1 MATFGKL
8 ASKNAAIMSLAGDSE
23 TTKPIK
29 LLPVDEICPRFE
41 NKYLAN
47 EDKSKSLKESIKNVG
62 LIEPINVVQISE
74 YISYIESKSI
84 KERDEE
90 VKYLEQME
98 RKGVKYFVSTGH
110 RRFKAYVSILLG
122 KDVITDSDWENN
134 YEEIK
139 IKCED
144 IKKKSLQTLLTGE
157 SLDVEDKWITIPSI
171 IINGFEKEK
180 VLYNDSNTTQR
191 ELTGFEIIV
200 NSIDEIKRSGEWDNI
215 VEKVIEERVSE
226 MTDRKVR
233 EKINNLIKAN
243 LIENP
248 TDSTI
253 SNLRKTLLSVPS
265 KYIQGTDSK
274 LNELIVNY
282 IKENKQRNVSVSNVN
297 YTRKIL
303 DRFDKEM
310 IQYIFDGL
318 LSFKDAKVILSK
330 YDEVDIDSIKKEI
343 RNKNFKVEKIESSQK
358 TIQYTSR
365 QLIDLIYDIRNGKK
379 TVEEVIKLIEKN
391 EN

>member
-98 RKGVKYFVSTGH
+98 REGVKYFVSTGH

-180 VLYNDSNTTQR
+180 ALYNDSNTTQR

-303 DRFDKEM
+303 DRLDKEM

-343 RNKNFKVEKIESSQK
+343 RNKNFKVEKIESRQK
-358 TIQYTSR
+358 TIKYTSR

>member
-90 VKYLEQME
+90 VEYLEQME
-98 RKGVKYFVSTGH
+98 REGVKYFVSTGH

-180 VLYNDSNTTQR
+180 ALYNDSNTTQR

-274 LNELIVNY
+274 INELIVNY

-303 DRFDKEM
+303 DRLDKEM

-343 RNKNFKVEKIESSQK
+343 RNKNFKVEEIESRQK
-358 TIQYTSR
+358 TIKYTSR

>member
-358 TIQYTSR
+358 TIKYTSR

>member
-90 VKYLEQME
+90 VEYLEQME
-98 RKGVKYFVSTGH
+98 REGVKYFVSTGH

-144 IKKKSLQTLLTGE
+144 IKKKYLQTLLTGE

-180 VLYNDSNTTQR
+180 ALYNDSNTTQR

-274 LNELIVNY
+274 INELIVNY

-303 DRFDKEM
+303 DRLDKEM

-343 RNKNFKVEKIESSQK
+343 RNKNFKVEEIESRQK
-358 TIQYTSR
+358 TIKYTSR

>member
-98 RKGVKYFVSTGH
+98 REGVKYFVSTGH

-180 VLYNDSNTTQR
+180 ALYNDSNTTQR

-303 DRFDKEM
+303 DRLDKEM

-358 TIQYTSR
+358 TIKYTSR

>member
-98 RKGVKYFVSTGH
+98 REGVKYFVSTGH

-180 VLYNDSNTTQR
+180 ALYNDSNTTQR

-303 DRFDKEM
+303 DRFDKDM

-358 TIQYTSR
+358 TIKYTSR

>member
-74 YISYIESKSI
+74 YINYIESKSI
-84 KERDEE
+84 RERDEE

-180 VLYNDSNTTQR
+180 ALYNDSNTTQR

-330 YDEVDIDSIKKEI
+330 YDEVDIESIKKEI

-358 TIQYTSR
+358 TIKYTSR
-365 QLIDLIYDIRNGKK
+365 QLIDLIYDIRNGKI

>member
-74 YISYIESKSI
+74 YINYIESKSI

-98 RKGVKYFVSTGH
+98 REGVKYFVSTGH

-180 VLYNDSNTTQR
+180 ALYNDSNTTQR

-200 NSIDEIKRSGEWDNI
+200 NSIDEIKRSGEWENI

-330 YDEVDIDSIKKEI
+330 YDEVDINSIKKEI

-358 TIQYTSR
+358 TIKYTSR